1 MSVSVL
7 VKEMLPLVSM
17 EDMLVVKKDG
27 DNIVPAF
34 GTKTS
39 AAWFLAARMLEVLE
53 VGG

>member
-39 AAWFLAARMLEVLE
+39 AAWFSSGTYAGD
-53 VGG
+53 GGCW